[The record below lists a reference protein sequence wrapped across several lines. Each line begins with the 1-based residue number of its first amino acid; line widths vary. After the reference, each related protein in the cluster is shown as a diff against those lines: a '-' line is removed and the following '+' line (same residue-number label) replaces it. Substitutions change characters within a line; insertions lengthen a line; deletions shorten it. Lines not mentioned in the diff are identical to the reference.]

1 MARRPKR
8 PARREIRIA
17 FDAITIEG
25 AILQP
30 ELIAQIASADPTPDR
45 AAQYGLDP
53 GEKLREVVQTKF
65 ALAQSL
71 HARFSA
77 SDKSAPS
84 TVS

>member
-8 PARREIRIA
+8 TARSEVRIA

-30 ELIAQIASADPTPDR
+30 ELIAQIATADPTPAK
-45 AAQYGLDP
+45 AAEYGLDP

-71 HARFSA
+71 YARFSA
-77 SDKSAPS
+77 
-84 TVS
+84 TVREP